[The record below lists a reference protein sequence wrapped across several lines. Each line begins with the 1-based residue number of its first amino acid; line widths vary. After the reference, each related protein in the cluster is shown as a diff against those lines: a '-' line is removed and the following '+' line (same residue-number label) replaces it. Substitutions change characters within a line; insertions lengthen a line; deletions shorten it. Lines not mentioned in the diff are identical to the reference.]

1 MMRKL
6 LIAAAAS
13 VGLLLGAC
21 DSAVLIA
28 PDDGSTAGQTGT
40 GGPTTGGPTGEL
52 DLITT
57 AENAGNF
64 TTLLTA
70 LEAAGLRDTLADADN
85 VNTVFAP
92 TDDAFAL
99 LGDDALTALLADSD
113 ALTDTLLYHVLAGN
127 NDAAAATA
135 LAGTSVT
142 MLNGKDAALTL
153 ELDQLKINGATVTAT
168 DIAASNGVIHVIDA
182 VLTPPAAGPA
192 PTESIATLVNN
203 DPQFSTLLSAL
214 VAADIGATFAGEGT
228 FTLFAPTNDAFDAVG
243 EEMLNALL
251 ADPDAL
257 RDVLL
262 YHAVD
267 GTAIDSVAATAAAG
281 TSLTSAAGQTLAV
294 SLDGDNLKIN
304 DATVIQADIIAT
316 NGIVHAIDT
325 VLLPP
330 AAPVTGTIV
339 DVLSNNPDYSSLVSL
354 VTTANLVDTLNNV
367 DASFT
372 VFAPNNAALEAAD
385 AALAAGF
392 TSDPAALANLLLG
405 HVHGAVLTSADVI
418 ALDGTN
424 LAMESGTQPIS
435 VAGGVVSI
443 GGAAVVDADLQAQ
456 NGVIHG
462 IDAVLLP

>member
-13 VGLLLGAC
+13 VALLLGAC

-28 PDDGSTAGQTGT
+28 PDDGSTQTGS
-40 GGPTTGGPTGEL
+40 GPTGEF
-52 DLITT
+52 DLVTT

-64 TTLLTA
+64 NTLLTA
-70 LEAAGLRDTLADADN
+70 LEAAGLRDTLADANN

-99 LGDDALTALLADSD
+99 LGDDVLTALLADSD

-127 NDAAAATA
+127 NNAAAATA

-168 DIAASNGVIHVIDA
+168 DIAASNGTIHVIDA
-182 VLTPPAAGPA
+182 VLTPPADNPA
-192 PTESIATLVNN
+192 PTESIAGLVNN
-203 DPQFSTLLSAL
+203 DPQFSTLLDAL
-214 VAADIGATFAGEGT
+214 VAADLDSTLAGDGT
-228 FTLFAPTNDAFDAVG
+228 FTVFAPTNDAFDAVG

-262 YHAVD
+262 YHVVD
-267 GTAIDSVAATAAAG
+267 GSAIDSVAATAAAG

-294 SLDGDNLKIN
+294 SLDGENLKIN
-304 DATVIQADIIAT
+304 DATVIQADIAAT

-325 VLLPP
+325 VLIPP
-330 AAPVTGTIV
+330 AAPAPGTIV

-354 VTTANLVDTLNNV
+354 VTTANLVDALNDV
-367 DASFT
+367 DANFT
-372 VFAPNNAALEAAD
+372 VFAPNNAALAAAD

-424 LAMESGTQPIS
+424 LAMESGSQPIAIT
-435 VAGGVVSI
+435 AGVLSI
-443 GGAAVVDADLQAQ
+443 GGAEIVDADLQAQ